1 MAAWG
6 TKLRQWWRGDEP
18 DAGPAVVRTTAQVVP
33 AADLTQNLTQNL
45 TQTRLPPTTQAP
57 QTAEATQAEAE
68 RRKAL
73 RAERVPVSSR
83 KRRRKAPVSKG
94 AEYQARYRDR
104 LMAED
109 LEGYLH
115 RKRVDEAARYAR
127 KKAEKD
133 AQAAAQAPGQ
143 VGVSADVVDL
153 QAVRAARTA
162 EAPQVIEQI
171 EQVDQTDREE
181 IAG

>member
-1 MAAWG
+1 
-6 TKLRQWWRGDEP
+6 
-18 DAGPAVVRTTAQVVP
+18 
-33 AADLTQNLTQNL
+33 
-45 TQTRLPPTTQAP
+45 
-57 QTAEATQAEAE
+57 
-68 RRKAL
+68 
-73 RAERVPVSSR
+73 
-83 KRRRKAPVSKG
+83 
-94 AEYQARYRDR
+94 
-104 LMAED
+104 MAED

-153 QAVRAARTA
+153 QAVRAPRTA

-171 EQVDQTDREE
+171 EQVDQPIERRSLDDSDTNGGQE
-181 IAG
+181 A